1 MASSSEL
8 SWTKEINSLQTS
20 ENFHPKFI
28 LALDILVDEKS
39 VLFIVKRL
47 ERAISQQFQ
56 VIFFTC
62 NQF

>member
-39 VLFIVKRL
+39 VLFIVKRFGESDQSAVSSDFL
-47 ERAISQQFQ
+47 H
-56 VIFFTC
+56 T
-62 NQF
+62 